1 MQVVDKSHMLVDN
14 PIDLSYGATIQD
26 FDGDGQFEIFVG
38 TQSGPNHLFKRM
50 GDAFVE
56 ITPKALMDANCS
68 ALGVA
73 AADITGNGL
82 SDLYVLNSNTFAGAL
97 TEPDRLYLNLGNL
110 QFHDLM
116 VNHPDRNIAAGR
128 SVAFTDP
135 VGAGDVG
142 LYITN
147 YGAPN
152 KLFVSNGNGYFRN
165 EAPVG
170 HGLGVI
176 AGGRSVV
183 SQDLFNTGR
192 MDIFVLN
199 EGGPNLFFRNNEDS
213 FEECAEELGLD
224 DPEVNGRGVAVC
236 DFNRDGMIDLV
247 YCNWEGEHR
256 IMRQLEEGGFVD
268 VAGYGFSEPSHA
280 RNIVVADFD
289 NDGWE
294 DIFLNNHGEP
304 NRLLRNNRDG
314 TFSPIDPGPMLLPDG
329 TGTGVT
335 CGDLDGDG
343 MLEIYVCHGETMAQ
357 RNRMFSVAPNLNN
370 WVRIMPMT
378 PAGAPA
384 IGARVELHFPQPMTR
399 FIDGGSGYLCQMEPV
414 AHFGL
419 GEIDEVPIVF
429 IRWTDGVEVYL
440 DDIDANTFVKVPHP
454 DTPQVETMNAE

>member
-1 MQVVDKSHMLVDN
+1 MEVVDKSHLLVDN
-14 PIDLSYGATIQD
+14 PIDLSYGVTIQD
-26 FDGDGQFEIFVG
+26 FDGDGVLEIFVG

-50 GDAFVE
+50 GDGFVE
-56 ITPKALMDANCS
+56 ITPRGLKDENCS

-73 AADITGNGL
+73 AADVTGNGL
-82 SDLYVLNSNTFAGAL
+82 PDLYVMNSNTFAGAI

-142 LYITN
+142 LYVAN

-152 KLFVSNGNGYFRN
+152 KLFVSNGKGYFRN

-176 AGGRSVV
+176 VGGRAVV
-183 SQDLFNTGR
+183 SQDLFNSGR
-192 MDIFVLN
+192 MDIVVLN
-199 EGGPNLFFRNNEDS
+199 EGGPNLVFRNLEDA

-224 DPEVNGRGVAVC
+224 DPEGNGRGIAVC
-236 DFNRDGMIDLV
+236 DFDRDGMIDLV

-256 IMRQLEEGGFVD
+256 IMRQLNEGGFVD
-268 VAGYGFSEPSHA
+268 VAPPHFAEPSRA
-280 RNIVVADFD
+280 RNIIVADFD

-294 DIFLNNHGEP
+294 DIFLNNMGEP
-304 NRLLRNNRDG
+304 NRLFFNNRDG
-314 TFSPIDPGPMLLPDG
+314 TFREVDPGPMRLADG
-329 TGTGVT
+329 TGTGAS

-343 MLEIYVCHGETMAQ
+343 MLEIYICHGESMAQ
-357 RNRMFSVAPNLNN
+357 RNRMFSLAKNENH
-370 WVRIMPMT
+370 WIRIQPLT
-378 PAGAPA
+378 PVGAPA
-384 IGARVELHFPQPMTR
+384 IGARVELHFPRPMTR

-419 GEIDEVPIVF
+419 GSSTRVPTAYV
-429 IRWTDGVEVYL
+429 RWTDGAEVYVNNL
-440 DDIDANTFVKVPHP
+440 EADQFVQIAHP
-454 DTPQVETMNAE
+454 VTDET